1 MGGKNRIVYSGKVF
15 KVGVR
20 SLRFPGGNVLEYGT
34 VLTGKVA
41 AIIPVLDDGRIL
53 LEYNYRNTVN
63 KWVYELPAGHVD
75 KGESPKACAARELE
89 EETGYKASRLMLLFK
104 GFASPGITD
113 EEMHLFFG
121 TGLTKGTMNRE
132 PSERIRLRPMPLSK
146 VLDLVKE
153 NRGVD
158 IKTALG
164 ILIYKNY
171 LEEGRRD

>member
-1 MGGKNRIVYSGKVF
+1 M
-15 KVGVR
+15 
-20 SLRFPGGNVLEYGT
+20 EYGT
-34 VLTGKVA
+34 VLTGQVA
-41 AIIPVLDDGRIL
+41 AIVPVLDDGRIL

-89 EETGYKASRLMLLFK
+89 EETGFKASRLTLLFK

-113 EEMHLFFG
+113 EEMNIFLG
-121 TGLTKGTMNRE
+121 TGLTKGTANRE
-132 PSERIRLRPMPLSK
+132 PSERIRLRPMPFSK
-146 VLDLVKE
+146 ALDLVKE
-153 NRGVD
+153 NKGAD

-171 LEEGRRD
+171 LEESK